1 MIDKSGLVWFTLTY
15 MKTYT
20 ITESKAHFS
29 ALVEEVYTKG
39 KSIVIGRAG
48 RPMVQL
54 VPYKPPTRK
63 RILGILRG
71 KAKIADDY
79 DTWPDDI
86 ARAFGMID

>member
-1 MIDKSGLVWFTLTY
+1 

-20 ITESKAHFS
+20 ITESKTHFS

-39 KSIVIGRAG
+39 TSITIGRAG

-54 VPYKPPTRK
+54 VPYKPLARK
-63 RILGILRG
+63 RVLGVLRG

-86 ARAFGMID
+86 ARSLGMIN

>member
-1 MIDKSGLVWFTLTY
+1 

-20 ITESKAHFS
+20 ITESKTQFS

-39 KSIVIGRAG
+39 TTVVIGRAG

-54 VPYKPPTRK
+54 VPYTPPPRK
-63 RILGILRG
+63 NILGMFRG
-71 KAKIADDY
+71 QIKVADDY
-79 DTWPDDI
+79 DTWDPEE

>member
-1 MIDKSGLVWFTLTY
+1 

-20 ITESKAHFS
+20 ITESKTQLS

-39 KSIVIGRAG
+39 TPVTIGRSG

-54 VPYKPPTRK
+54 VPYKPPARK
-63 RILGILRG
+63 SILGALRG

-79 DTWPDDI
+79 DTWPDDM
-86 ARAFGMID
+86 ARALGMID

>member
-1 MIDKSGLVWFTLTY
+1 MI

-29 ALVEEVYTKG
+29 ALVEEVSTKG
-39 KSIVIGRAG
+39 TTVTIGRAG

-54 VPYKPPTRK
+54 VPYKPPVRK
-63 RILGILRG
+63 NILGMFRG

-79 DTWPDDI
+79 DTWPPDV
-86 ARAFGMID
+86 AHALGMID